1 MSSLKLVIDKHGRV
15 GLDCT
20 CLDRCH
26 FEDPENPEQN
36 PASPKLSDAIDFVL
50 SSKSNCWGYIMVS
63 ESYDSVADALRE
75 CLALFEYRYGELLNS
90 HACVKKIGDR
100 FMRTNLEELLEK
112 EVHLISVSCGSPNFN
127 YHLVLAPTK

>member
-1 MSSLKLVIDKHGRV
+1 MSLKLVIDKHGPM
-15 GLDCT
+15 GIDCE

-63 ESYDSVADALRE
+63 ESYDSVADALGER
-75 CLALFEYRYGELLNS
+75 LALFEYRYGELLNS
-90 HACVKKIGDR
+90 HACFKKVGDC

-112 EVHLISVSCGSPNFN
+112 EVQLISVYSGAPKFN
-127 YHLVLAPTK
+127 YHLVLASTSS